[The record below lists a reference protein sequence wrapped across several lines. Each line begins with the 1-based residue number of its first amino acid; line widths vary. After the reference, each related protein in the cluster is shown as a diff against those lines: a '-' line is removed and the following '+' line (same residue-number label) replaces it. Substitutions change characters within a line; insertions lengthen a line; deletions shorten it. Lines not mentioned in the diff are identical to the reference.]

1 MFYPIGKAGPTV
13 RLQSIEDCRAIMLVA
28 LTVKNFKSIKEARV
42 RFGPFTCFVG
52 HNGVGKSNL
61 FDAVHFLSLL
71 SSHDVSEAARRVR
84 RTAPDSPS
92 PLDLIFGRSPDLKIG
107 LSADMI
113 VERHIVDDFGSEDT
127 SSTSLLTY
135 ALELHYDEKSDR
147 LLVASEQLKPA
158 RLGDYRR
165 FVGFKSSTAF
175 RRSVASASRRR
186 GPFISTTGDK
196 IQLHGDGGS
205 RGMPSPVGKS
215 PLTVIG
221 GTNTSHYPT
230 VLAAKREMASWRLL
244 HLEPSAMRSPDTQ
257 GIPDPHVAAS
267 GSHIPATLKEVME
280 QDGHAKNE
288 LLLRLRQLTPDVEDL
303 SVLLDEARNQIVLQ
317 AKLVGV
323 DSWLTAR
330 SLSDGTLRYIA
341 LALMLVD
348 AQDRALLCIEE
359 PENGIHPSCIPNLV
373 NLLRDYSVDIDEPVA
388 LDNPLRQVIINSHS
402 PEVARQLSTDEII
415 FVNTAK
421 TRTSQFSVF
430 RPIKNTWRDTPSDNG
445 VSSPIATNEQA
456 LIDFV
461 GGSPISIGNGIE
473 QLRFEFGTA
482 Q

>member
-1 MFYPIGKAGPTV
+1 
-13 RLQSIEDCRAIMLVA
+13 MLLA
-28 LTVKNFKSIKEARV
+28 LTVTNFKSIREARV
-42 RFGPFTCFVG
+42 RFGPFTCLVG

-61 FDAVHFLSLL
+61 FDAIHFLSLL
-71 SSHDVSEAARRVR
+71 SNHDVSVAARRVR
-84 RTAPDSPS
+84 RTAPDNPS
-92 PLDLIFGRSPDLKIG
+92 PLDLIYGRNPELTVG

-113 VERHIVDDFGSEDT
+113 VSRKIVDDFGSEAT

-135 ALELHYDEKSDR
+135 SLELQYDPKSDR

-158 RLGDYRR
+158 RLGDYKR
-165 FVGFKSSTAF
+165 FVGFKSSIPF

-186 GPFISTTGDK
+186 GPFISTTGET
-196 IQLHGDGGS
+196 IRLHGDGGS
-205 RGMPSPVGKS
+205 RGRPSPVGKS

-221 GTNTSHYPT
+221 GTNTSYYPT

-267 GSHIPATLKEVME
+267 GNHIPATLKKVME
-280 QDGHAKNE
+280 HDGNAKDE
-288 LLLRLRQLTPDVEDL
+288 LLFRLRQLTSDVEDL
-303 SVLLDEARNQIVLQ
+303 AASVDEARNQIVLQ
-317 AKLVGV
+317 ARLLGV
-323 DSWLTAR
+323 DNWLTAR

-359 PENGIHPSCIPNLV
+359 PENGIHPSRIPNLV
-373 NLLRDYSVDIDEPVA
+373 NLLRDYAVDTDEPVA
-388 LDNPLRQVIINSHS
+388 SDNPLRQVIINSHS
-402 PEVARQLSTDEII
+402 PEVARQIHTDEILLANI
-415 FVNTAK
+415 AK
-421 TRTSQFSVF
+421 DRTSQFSVF
-430 RPIKNTWRDTPSDNG
+430 RPVESTWRDMPSDNG
-445 VSSPIATNEQA
+445 VRSPIATNEQA
-456 LIDFV
+456 LIDFI
-461 GGSPISIGNGIE
+461 GGSPISNRID

>member
-1 MFYPIGKAGPTV
+1 
-13 RLQSIEDCRAIMLVA
+13 MLLA
-28 LTVKNFKSIKEARV
+28 LTVRNFKSIREARV
-42 RFGPFTCFVG
+42 RFGPFTCLVG
-52 HNGVGKSNL
+52 YNGVGKSNL
-61 FDAVHFLSLL
+61 FDAIHFLSLL
-71 SSHDVSEAARRVR
+71 SNHDVSVATRRVR

-92 PLDLIFGRSPDLKIG
+92 PLDLIYGRNPELTIG

-113 VERHIVDDFGSEDT
+113 VERKIVDDFGSEAT

-135 ALELHYDEKSDR
+135 SLELQYDKESDR

-165 FVGFKSSTAF
+165 FVGFKSSILF

-186 GPFISTTGDK
+186 GPFISTTGET
-196 IQLHGDGGS
+196 IRLHGDGGS
-205 RGMPSPVGKS
+205 RGRPSPVGKS

-221 GTNTSHYPT
+221 GTNTSYYPT

-267 GSHIPATLKEVME
+267 GHHIPATLKEVME
-280 QDGHAKNE
+280 HDSHAKNE
-288 LLLRLRQLTPDVEDL
+288 LLFRLRQLTSDVEDL
-303 SVLLDEARNQIVLQ
+303 GASVDEARNQIVLQ
-317 AKLVGV
+317 AKLAGV
-323 DSWLTAR
+323 DNWLTAR

-359 PENGIHPSCIPNLV
+359 PENGIHPSRIPNLV
-373 NLLRDYSVDIDEPVA
+373 DLLRDYAVDTDESVAP
-388 LDNPLRQVIINSHS
+388 DNPLRQVIINSHS
-402 PEVARQLSTDEII
+402 PEVARQIYTEEILLANI
-415 FVNTAK
+415 AK
-421 TRTSQFSVF
+421 GRISQYSVF
-430 RPIKNTWRDTPSDNG
+430 RPVKGTWRDMPSDNG
-445 VSSPIATNEQA
+445 VLSPIATNEQS
-456 LIDFV
+456 LIDFI
-461 GGSPISIGNGIE
+461 GGSPISNSID

>member
-1 MFYPIGKAGPTV
+1 
-13 RLQSIEDCRAIMLVA
+13 MLLA
-28 LTVKNFKSIKEARV
+28 LTVRNFKSIREARV
-42 RFGPFTCFVG
+42 RFGPFTCLVG

-61 FDAVHFLSLL
+61 FDAIHFLSLL
-71 SSHDVSEAARRVR
+71 SDYDVSVAARRVR

-92 PLDLIFGRSPDLKIG
+92 PLDLIYGRDSDLTIG

-113 VERHIVDDFGSEDT
+113 VERTIVDDFGSEAT

-135 ALELHYDEKSDR
+135 SLELHYDEKSGR

-158 RLGDYRR
+158 RLGDYKS
-165 FVGFKSSTAF
+165 FVGFKSSVPF

-186 GPFISTTGDK
+186 GPFISTTGET
-196 IQLHGDGGS
+196 IRLHGDGGS
-205 RGMPSPVGKS
+205 RGRPSPVGKS

-221 GTNTSHYPT
+221 GTNTSYYPT

-257 GIPDPHVAAS
+257 GILDPHVAAS
-267 GSHIPATLKEVME
+267 GNHIPATLKEVME
-280 QDGHAKNE
+280 QDGRAKNE
-288 LLLRLRQLTPDVEDL
+288 LLFRLRQLNSDVEDL
-303 SVLLDEARNQIVLQ
+303 SVSVDEARNQIVLQ
-317 AKLVGV
+317 ARLVGV
-323 DSWLTAR
+323 DNWLTAR

-341 LALMLVD
+341 LTLMLVD
-348 AQDRALLCIEE
+348 AEDRALLCIEE
-359 PENGIHPSCIPNLV
+359 PENGIHPSCVPNLV
-373 NLLRDYSVDIDEPVA
+373 NLLRDYSVDLDEPVA
-388 LDNPLRQVIINSHS
+388 HDNPLRQVIINSHS
-402 PEVARQLSTDEII
+402 PEVARQLYVNEIL

-421 TRTSQFSVF
+421 NRTSQFSVF
-430 RPIKNTWRDTPSDNG
+430 RPIEKTWRDFPSDND
-445 VSSPIATNEQA
+445 VTSPIATNAQA

-461 GGSPISIGNGIE
+461 GGSPISKINEIE

>member
-1 MFYPIGKAGPTV
+1 
-13 RLQSIEDCRAIMLVA
+13 MLLA
-28 LTVKNFKSIKEARV
+28 LTVKNFKSIREARI

-61 FDAVHFLSLL
+61 FDAIHFLSLL
-71 SSHDVSEAARRVR
+71 SNNDVSMATRRVR
-84 RTAPDSPS
+84 RTAPDSSS
-92 PLDLIFGRSPDLKIG
+92 PLDLIYGRNPDLTVG

-113 VERHIVDDFGSEDT
+113 VERRIVDDFGSEAI

-135 ALELHYDEKSDR
+135 SLELQYDEKSDR
-147 LLVASEQLKPA
+147 LLVASEELKPV
-158 RLGDYRR
+158 RLGDYKR
-165 FVGFKSSTAF
+165 FVGFDSSTAF
-175 RRSVASASRRR
+175 RKSVASASRRR
-186 GPFISTTGDK
+186 GLFISTTGEK

-205 RGMPSPVGKS
+205 RGQPSPVGKS

-244 HLEPSAMRSPDTQ
+244 HLEPSAMRSPDTK

-267 GSHIPATLKEVME
+267 GSHIPATLKEVIE
-280 QDGHAKNE
+280 HDHHAKNE
-288 LLLRLRQLTPDVEDL
+288 LLFRLRQLTSDVEDL
-303 SVLLDEARNQIVLQ
+303 SVSLDEARNQIVLQ
-317 AKLVGV
+317 ARLVGV
-323 DSWLTAR
+323 DNWLMAR

-373 NLLRDYSVDIDEPVA
+373 NLLRDYAVDTDERVA
-388 LDNPLRQVIINSHS
+388 SDNPLRQVIINSHS
-402 PEVARQLSTDEII
+402 PEVARQIYPDEILL
-415 FVNTAK
+415 VNIAK
-421 TRTSQFSVF
+421 NRTSQFSVF
-430 RPIKNTWRDTPSDNG
+430 RPVERTWRDVPSENG

-456 LIDFV
+456 LIDFI
-461 GGSPISIGNGIE
+461 GGSSISNKLD

>member
-1 MFYPIGKAGPTV
+1 
-13 RLQSIEDCRAIMLVA
+13 MLLA
-28 LTVKNFKSIKEARV
+28 LTVRNFKSIKEARV
-42 RFGPFTCFVG
+42 RFGPFTCLVG

-61 FDAVHFLSLL
+61 FDAIHFLSLL
-71 SSHDVSEAARRVR
+71 SNHDVSVAARGVR

-92 PLDLIFGRSPDLKIG
+92 PLDLVYGRNPDLAIG

-113 VERHIVDDFGSEDT
+113 VQRKIVDDFGSEAT

-135 ALELHYDEKSDR
+135 SLELHYEARSDR

-158 RLGDYRR
+158 RLGDYKS
-165 FVGFKSSTAF
+165 FVGFKSSTPF

-186 GPFISTTGDK
+186 GPFISTTGET
-196 IQLHGDGGS
+196 IRLHGDGGS
-205 RGMPSPVGKS
+205 RGRPSPVGKS

-221 GTNTSHYPT
+221 GTNTSYYPT

-257 GIPDPHVAAS
+257 GILDPHVAAS
-267 GSHIPATLKEVME
+267 GKHIPTTLKKVME
-280 QDGHAKNE
+280 QDSHARNE
-288 LLLRLRQLTPDVEDL
+288 LLFRLRQLNSDVTDL
-303 SVLLDEARNQIVLQ
+303 SVSVDEPRNQMVLQ

-323 DSWLTAR
+323 DNWLTAR

-348 AQDRALLCIEE
+348 AEDRALLCIEE
-359 PENGIHPSCIPNLV
+359 PENGIHPSCVPNLV
-373 NLLRDYSVDIDEPVA
+373 DLLRDYSVDLDEPVVR
-388 LDNPLRQVIINSHS
+388 DNPLRQVIINSHS
-402 PEVARQLSTDEII
+402 PEVARQLYMDEIL

-421 TRTSQFSVF
+421 NRTSQFSVF
-430 RPIKNTWRDTPSDNG
+430 RPIENTWRDTPSDNG
-445 VSSPIATNEQA
+445 VNSPIATNAQA

-461 GGSPISIGNGIE
+461 GGSPISKNNEIE